1 MQNFIK
7 LANENPWFALTLILV
22 LILIFNIIKRT
33 HKWVLLTYITIYIML
48 TCIFLNKRLLV
59 INLANINTFYY
70 YLYYE
75 KYH

>member
-1 MQNFIK
+1 
-7 LANENPWFALTLILV
+7 
-22 LILIFNIIKRT
+22 
-33 HKWVLLTYITIYIML
+33 ML
-48 TCIFLNKRLLV
+48 TCISLNKRLLV